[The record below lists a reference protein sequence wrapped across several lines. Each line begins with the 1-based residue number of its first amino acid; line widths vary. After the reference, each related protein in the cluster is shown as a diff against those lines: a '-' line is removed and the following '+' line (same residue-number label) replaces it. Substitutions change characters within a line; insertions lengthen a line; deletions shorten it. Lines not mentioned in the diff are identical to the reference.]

1 MEDGLAACK
10 SPLECSLSLKGVK
23 RVTAPACGEL
33 GGEALITDVMHTSY
47 SFFVPLSIIQYRDRV
62 SEYAW
67 GNASMQNRKC
77 PLQIVPGRFNASK
90 ICITEG
96 PIQVSVAHFVIP

>member
-1 MEDGLAACK
+1 MQPE
-10 SPLECSLSLKGVK
+10 LE
-23 RVTAPACGEL
+23 RGEASDCTCL
-33 GGEALITDVMHTSY
+33 RELGGGEALITDVMHTSY

-62 SEYAW
+62 SEFAW
-67 GNASMQNRKC
+67 GNASKQNRKY
-77 PLQIVPGRFNASK
+77 PLQIVPGCFNASK